1 MAILNLSLMYAPR
14 VVPAYN
20 ASQQLMDML
29 ILHNFTE
36 LPMMGGRSMHHPE
49 HYVAGCNYYF
59 RKRGQ
64 CTINFLKDGRVH
76 VLNGPIAM
84 WNLHDHLSHHEL
96 AVLMAFASLSEEF
109 QECMRNYMGSRCK
122 VYGEVLESLPGFNV
136 DWKEAFVIALSE
148 LAIAA

>member
-1 MAILNLSLMYAPR
+1 MYAPR

-20 ASQQLMDML
+20 ASQQLMDVL
-29 ILHNFTE
+29 VNHDFTE
-36 LPMMGGRSMHHPE
+36 MPLMGGRSLQSPE
-49 HYVAGCNYYF
+49 RFVSGCNYYF

-76 VLNGPIAM
+76 VLNGPIAI

-96 AVLMAFASLSEEF
+96 AVLMAFGSLEEEH
-109 QECMRNYMGSRCK
+109 QECMRNYMGPRCTR
-122 VYGEVLESLPGFNV
+122 YGEVLEHLPSFQV

-148 LAIAA
+148 LSIAA